1 MEIIFFLKGIV
12 VGLLG
17 SIPLGPVG
25 VLCIQRTL
33 NKGRLS
39 GIFSGMG
46 AAAVDAIFALI
57 AVLGLTFV
65 INFIEQQRFFIQL
78 IGGIVLI
85 IMGLSIFYKNPVKQM
100 RKHKRGKSNLFHDF
114 ASVFLL
120 TLSNPVA
127 VFLFIAALASID
139 IVSVESPILS
149 SLFVISGVFI
159 GALLWWGL
167 LISFVDLFRKRFR
180 LKQLWWINKIAGV
193 LIAGFGIFAIIAIF
207 YVFFKQMYF

>member
-1 MEIIFFLKGIV
+1 MEVIFFLKGII
-12 VGLLG
+12 VGLLA

-39 GIFSGMG
+39 GFLSGMG
-46 AAAVDAIFALI
+46 AASVDAIFALI
-57 AVLGLTFV
+57 AAMGLTFI
-65 INFIEQQRFFIQL
+65 INFIEQQRFFIQI

-85 IMGLSIFYKNPVKQM
+85 IMGLIVFYKNPVKQM
-100 RKHKRGKSNLFHDF
+100 RRQKRGKSTPYQDF
-114 ASVFLL
+114 FSVFLL

-127 VFLFIAALASID
+127 VFLFVAALASID

-149 SLFVISGVFI
+149 TLFVVSGVFL
-159 GALLWWGL
+159 GALLWWVM
-167 LISFVDLFRKRFR
+167 LISFVDLFRKKFR

-193 LIAGFGIFAIIAIF
+193 LITGFGIFAILAIF
-207 YVFFKQMYF
+207 YMVFK